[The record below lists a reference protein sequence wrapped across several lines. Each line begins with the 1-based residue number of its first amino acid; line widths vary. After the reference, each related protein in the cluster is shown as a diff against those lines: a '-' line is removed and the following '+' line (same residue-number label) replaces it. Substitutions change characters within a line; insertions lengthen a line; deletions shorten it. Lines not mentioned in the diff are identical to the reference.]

1 MSSTTMLPFLYQ
13 TRTIQRL
20 SRTTL
25 KTTAL
30 RAYYRSEPNPD
41 SRSPPSRARRIPP
54 TMLSRDPIPFD
65 LPTQEFQKPRRKW
78 QPEDLGDGQKT
89 TLTPTERFA
98 FDTIFQDIVKKNK
111 PTEDDPLEI
120 SVKDPGPEAAHNT
133 VKILLQDAAAAY
145 TKEWRPVQR
154 PFDPLSPVEQTQ
166 RAVDRDSALLRFPP
180 SLRQAARVALGIL
193 EQDKGTGR
201 ASILNNP
208 KTAEQVQEQL
218 PADSLSKQVAE
229 EAMRREKR
237 TQVESKMRAATS
249 DFQLWD
255 ILEEEV
261 FSMVKKLGITDRSA
275 VSKTPAKKSGC
286 KTKEVQEDGDYEY
299 GYEFEPGQER
309 LSMHLY
315 GPLYPAYLLYGLR
328 LLDTSFSRSSP
339 LALNVLPRI
348 KELGLASYVLGA
360 STPFYNLLAHIHW
373 HRYGDAEAVFNLL
386 EEMRFAGLYANEDS
400 LAVVHSIETHFLRS
414 DRGRMGPFMEEL
426 VSLPE
431 YEFAIKPRIRHWSS
445 TIGIHIQE
453 RQRHLQL

>member
-20 SRTTL
+20 SRTGI

-30 RAYYRSEPNPD
+30 RAYYRSESRPD
-41 SRSPPSRARRIPP
+41 SRSSTPRGRKAPPS
-54 TMLSRDPIPFD
+54 MLSRDPIPFD
-65 LPTQEFQKPRRKW
+65 LQSQEFAKPKRKW
-78 QPEDLGDGQKT
+78 QPEDLGAGQKP
-89 TLTPTERFA
+89 TLTPTERYA
-98 FDTIFQDIVKKNK
+98 FDTIFQDIVNKNK

-120 SVKDPGPEAAHNT
+120 SVKDPDPEAAHNT

-145 TKEWRPVQR
+145 SKEWRPVQR

-180 SLRQAARVALGIL
+180 SLRQAARMALGIL
-193 EQDKGTGR
+193 EEDKGTGR

-208 KTAEQVQEQL
+208 RTPEQSDEQL
-218 PADSLSKQVAE
+218 PADPLSKQVAE
-229 EAMRREKR
+229 EAMRREER
-237 TQVESKMRAATS
+237 TRVESKMRAATS

-261 FSMVKKLGITDRSA
+261 FSMVRKLGIADRSA
-275 VSKTPAKKSGC
+275 ASKAPVKKAGR
-286 KTKEVQEDGDYEY
+286 KAKEVHEDGDYEY

-309 LSMHLY
+309 LSMHIY

-339 LALNVLPRI
+339 LALNILPRI

-360 STPFYNLLAHIHW
+360 STPFYNLLVHIHW

-414 DRGRMGPFMEEL
+414 DRGHMGPFMEEL

-431 YEFAIKPRIRHWSS
+431 YEFAIKPRIRHWST

>member
-1 MSSTTMLPFLYQ
+1 MLPFLYQ

-20 SRTTL
+20 SRTPL

-30 RAYYRSEPNPD
+30 RAYYGSDSNPD
-41 SRSPPSRARRIPP
+41 PRTPSFRIRRMSPS
-54 TMLSRDPIPFD
+54 TMSRDPIPFD
-65 LPTQEFQKPRRKW
+65 LTTQEFQKPRRKW
-78 QPEDLGDGQKT
+78 QPEDLGDGHKT
-89 TLTPTERFA
+89 TLTPTERFH
-98 FDTIFQDIVKKNK
+98 FDTIFQDIVKKTK
-111 PTEDDPLEI
+111 PTEEDPLEI
-120 SVKDPGPEAAHNT
+120 SVKDPDPEAAHNT
-133 VKILLQDAAAAY
+133 VKILLQDAAAAHS
-145 TKEWRPVQR
+145 KEWRPVQR

-180 SLRQAARVALGIL
+180 SLRQAARMALGIL
-193 EQDKGTGR
+193 EEDKGTGR
-201 ASILNNP
+201 TSILNNAQ
-208 KTAEQVQEQL
+208 TAEQIEQRL
-218 PADSLSKQVAE
+218 PTDSLSKQVAE
-229 EAMRREKR
+229 EAMRREER
-237 TQVESKMRAATS
+237 TRVESKMRAATS
-249 DFQLWD
+249 DFELWD
-255 ILEEEV
+255 IMEEEV
-261 FSMVKKLGITDRSA
+261 FSMVRKLGISDRSA
-275 VSKTPAKKSGC
+275 VSKAQAKKKSGR
-286 KTKEVQEDGDYEY
+286 KTKNEVQEDGEYEY

-315 GPLYPAYLLYGLR
+315 GPLYPAYLLYSLR

-360 STPFYNLLAHIHW
+360 STPFYNLLAHIQW

-414 DRGRMGPFMEEL
+414 DRGQMGPFMEEL

-431 YEFAIKPRIRHWSS
+431 YEFAIKPRIRHWST